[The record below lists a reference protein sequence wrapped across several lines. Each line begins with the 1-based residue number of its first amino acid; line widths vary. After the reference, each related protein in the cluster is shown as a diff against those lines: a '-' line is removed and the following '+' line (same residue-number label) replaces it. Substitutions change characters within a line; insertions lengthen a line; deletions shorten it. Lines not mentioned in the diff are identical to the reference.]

1 MRVKR
6 CIILFRS
13 KSPQCGAGRAPYLQG
28 AKDGA
33 GGVHEEE
40 AQVAQDIGEGKQA
53 LGHQDGVEGV
63 PVLPLRVVHVLEL
76 RDESK
81 RNKNI

>member
-1 MRVKR
+1 MRR
-6 CIILFRS
+6 TSQPC
-13 KSPQCGAGRAPYLQG
+13 AYLQG
-28 AKDGA
+28 PQDGA

-40 AQVAQDIGEGKQA
+40 AQVAQHIGKGKQA

-76 RDESK
+76 RDENE
-81 RNKNI
+81 RNEKSLDLRFCQRGSQEG